1 MAVPAAHQIVGMADR
16 WELALARSK
25 TATETAL
32 QLAVALDGDGHS
44 GTLPDVMR
52 RCGAASSKLMGN
64 PPIPADPAWLHNPA
78 ACGTLCS
85 IANAGPINATLIMT
99 PSPI

>member
-1 MAVPAAHQIVGMADR
+1 
-16 WELALARSK
+16 
-25 TATETAL
+25 
-32 QLAVALDGDGHS
+32 
-44 GTLPDVMR
+44 
-52 RCGAASSKLMGN
+52 MGN

-99 PSPI
+99 PSPIELGGLNNSSRSVKAGPLYVVG